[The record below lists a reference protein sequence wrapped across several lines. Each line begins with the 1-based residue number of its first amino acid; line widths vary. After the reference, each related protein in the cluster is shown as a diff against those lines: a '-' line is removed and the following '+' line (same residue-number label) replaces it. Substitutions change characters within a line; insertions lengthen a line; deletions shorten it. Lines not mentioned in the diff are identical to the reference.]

1 MREEPRED
9 AFNLLTHLQKCD
21 VASKRRYGR
30 SVIHTGHAPA
40 GRPLALELALGFSI
54 LRGRRQGPEQG
65 RQKPTKLLGLAQ
77 IGIVSVD

>member
-21 VASKRRYGR
+21 VASKRRYR
-30 SVIHTGHAPA
+30 RRHAPA